1 MKRKII
7 SMVAIFAVSAT
18 LVACGSSSDVPDAGT
33 VATPSGGEEIMAEAT
48 PEEKESGIGFAD
60 NVCVT
65 EDYTIEIT
73 DYRIIAPGDEGN
85 EYGEKP
91 VIAFWYSVTNTSG
104 EEVDPMSAWA
114 FTFTAIQDNDPNAV
128 NELET
133 GPLPDDQ
140 FLDSQMETIKSG
152 GTVENAWAYELDDE
166 ETPVTLIAVDGLI
179 GEKLGEQT
187 FTITDTE

>member
-1 MKRKII
+1 
-7 SMVAIFAVSAT
+7 MVAIFAVSAT

-33 VATPSGGEEIMAEAT
+33 VATPSGGEGTMEEEAAEETA
-48 PEEKESGIGFAD
+48 PEANESGIGFSD
-60 NVCVT
+60 NICVT

-114 FTFTAIQDNDPNAV
+114 FTFTAIQDNDPNAI

-166 ETPVTLIAVDGLI
+166 ETPVTLIAVDGII